1 MQPLKQSMQQKKRLN
16 KDNKEQNKMV
26 EISAA
31 MVKELRAATGS
42 GIMDCKRVLAE
53 AEGNYETAV
62 DLLRKKGLAKAA
74 KRAGRSTS
82 EGLIYSYIHTGS
94 KLGVLVEVNC
104 ESDFVAKTDDF
115 AAFVKNIAMHI
126 AAANPAGLASEDVDP
141 AIIEKEREIYTAQ
154 MLEEGKP
161 EKMIAKIVDGKIEK
175 FYKEVCL
182 MSQQYVKDPQKTI
195 TDVLKETI
203 AKIGEN
209 IQIKRF
215 VRFQIGE

>member
-1 MQPLKQSMQQKKRLN
+1 
-16 KDNKEQNKMV
+16 MV
-26 EISAA
+26 QISAA
-31 MVKELRAATGS
+31 MVKELREATGS

-53 AEGNYETAV
+53 SEGDMEQAI

-82 EGLIYSYIHTGS
+82 EGIIYSYIHTGA

-104 ESDFVAKTDDF
+104 ESDFVAKTENFQMF
-115 AAFVKNIAMHI
+115 AKNIAMHI
-126 AAANPAGLASEDVDP
+126 AAANPIGLNPEDVDP
-141 AIIEKEREIYTAQ
+141 AVVEKEKEIFRAQ

-161 EKMIAKIVDGKIEK
+161 ENMIDKIVEGKVEK

-182 MSQQYVKDPQKTI
+182 MSQQYVKDPQQTI

-203 AKIGEN
+203 SKIGEN

-215 VRFQIGE
+215 ARFHIGE

>member
-1 MQPLKQSMQQKKRLN
+1 MA
-16 KDNKEQNKMV
+16 

-31 MVKELRAATGS
+31 MVKELREATGS

-53 AEGNYETAV
+53 ADGNMEAAV

-82 EGLIYSYIHTGS
+82 EGVIYSYIHTGA
-94 KLGVLVEVNC
+94 KLGVLLEVNC
-104 ESDFVAKTDDF
+104 ESDFVAKTDGFIGF
-115 AAFVKNIAMHI
+115 AKNIAMHI
-126 AAANPAGLASEDVDP
+126 AAANPAGLAPEDVDP
-141 AIIEKEREIYTAQ
+141 AIIEKEREIYRAQ

-161 EKMIAKIVDGKIEK
+161 ENIIDKIVDGKIEK
-175 FYKEVCL
+175 FYKDVCL

-195 TDVLKETI
+195 SEILKETI
-203 AKIGEN
+203 SKTGEN

-215 VRFQIGE
+215 TRFQIGE

>member
-1 MQPLKQSMQQKKRLN
+1 
-16 KDNKEQNKMV
+16 MV

-31 MVKELRAATGS
+31 MVKELRGATGS

-53 AEGNYETAV
+53 AEGDYETAV

-74 KRAGRSTS
+74 KRSGRSTS
-82 EGLIYSYIHTGS
+82 EGLIYSYIHTGA

-115 AAFVKNIAMHI
+115 KAFVKNIAMHI

-154 MLEEGKP
+154 MQEEGKP
-161 EKMIAKIVDGKIEK
+161 ENIIAKIVDGKIEK
-175 FYKEVCL
+175 FYKDVCL

>member
-1 MQPLKQSMQQKKRLN
+1 MAQ
-16 KDNKEQNKMV
+16 
-26 EISAA
+26 ISAE
-31 MVKELRAATGS
+31 MVKELREATGS

-53 AEGNYETAV
+53 AEGDFDKAV

-82 EGLIYSYIHTGS
+82 EGMICSYIHTGA
-94 KLGVLVEVNC
+94 KLGVLVEINC
-104 ESDFVAKTDDF
+104 ESDFVAKTEDF
-115 AAFVKNIAMHI
+115 QTFAKNIAMHI
-126 AAANPAGLASEDVDP
+126 AAANPAGLNPEDVDP
-141 AIIEKEREIYTAQ
+141 KIIEKEREIYRAQ

-161 EKMIAKIVDGKIEK
+161 ANIIDKIVDGKVEK
-175 FYKEVCL
+175 FYKDVCL

-195 TDVLKETI
+195 TEVLKETI

-215 VRFQIGE
+215 ARFKIGE

>member
-1 MQPLKQSMQQKKRLN
+1 MAQ
-16 KDNKEQNKMV
+16 
-26 EISAA
+26 ITAA
-31 MVKELRAATGS
+31 MVKELREATGS
-42 GIMDCKRVLAE
+42 GIMDCKKVLAE
-53 AEGNYETAV
+53 ADGNMEKAV
-62 DLLRKKGLAKAA
+62 ELLRKKGLAKAA

-82 EGLIYSYIHTGS
+82 EGIIYSYIHTGA

-115 AAFVKNIAMHI
+115 KQFAKNIAMHI
-126 AAANPAGLASEDVDP
+126 AAANPVGLNPEDVDP
-141 AIIEKEREIYTAQ
+141 EIVEKEREIFRAQ

-161 EKMIAKIVDGKIEK
+161 ENIIDKIVDGKIEK

-195 TDVLKETI
+195 SEVLQETI
-203 AKIGEN
+203 GKIGEN

-215 VRFQIGE
+215 ARFQIGE

>member
-1 MQPLKQSMQQKKRLN
+1 
-16 KDNKEQNKMV
+16 MV

-31 MVKELRAATGS
+31 MVKELREATGS

-53 AEGNYETAV
+53 AEGDYQTAV

-74 KRAGRSTS
+74 KRSGRSTS
-82 EGLIYSYIHTGS
+82 EGLIHSYIHTGA
-94 KLGVLVEVNC
+94 KLGVMVEVNC

-115 AAFVKNIAMHI
+115 IDFVKNIAMHI
-126 AAANPAGLASEDVDP
+126 AAANPAGLAPEDVDP
-141 AIIEKEREIYTAQ
+141 AIIAKEREIFTAQ

-161 EKMIAKIVDGKIEK
+161 ENIIAKIVDGKIEK
-175 FYKEVCL
+175 FYKDVCL
-182 MSQQYVKDPQKTI
+182 LSQQYVKDPQKTI
-195 TDVLKETI
+195 TDVLKEAI

>member
-1 MQPLKQSMQQKKRLN
+1 
-16 KDNKEQNKMV
+16 MV
-26 EISAA
+26 QISAA
-31 MVKELRAATGS
+31 MVKELREATGS

-53 AEGNYETAV
+53 AEGDMQEAI

-82 EGLIYSYIHTGS
+82 EGIIYSYIHTGA

-104 ESDFVAKTDDF
+104 ESDFVAKTENF
-115 AAFVKNIAMHI
+115 QQFVKNIAMHI
-126 AAANPAGLASEDVDP
+126 AAANPMGLNPEDVDS
-141 AIIEKEREIYTAQ
+141 AVVEKEKEIFRAQ

-161 EKMIAKIVDGKIEK
+161 ENMIDKIVEGKVEK

-182 MSQQYVKDPQKTI
+182 MSQQYVKDPQQTI

-203 AKIGEN
+203 SKIGEN

-215 VRFQIGE
+215 ARFHIGE

>member
-1 MQPLKQSMQQKKRLN
+1 MAQ
-16 KDNKEQNKMV
+16 
-26 EISAA
+26 ISAE
-31 MVKELRAATGS
+31 MVKELREATGS

-53 AEGNYETAV
+53 AEGDFDKAV

-82 EGLIYSYIHTGS
+82 EGMICSYIHTGA
-94 KLGVLVEVNC
+94 KLGVLLEVNC

-115 AAFVKNIAMHI
+115 QNFVKNIAMHI
-126 AAANPAGLASEDVDP
+126 AAANPAGLNPEDVDP
-141 AIIEKEREIYTAQ
+141 KVIEKEREIYHAQ

-161 EKMIAKIVDGKIEK
+161 ANIIDKIVDGKVEK
-175 FYKEVCL
+175 FYKDVCL

-195 TDVLKETI
+195 TEVLKETI
-203 AKIGEN
+203 GKVGEN

-215 VRFQIGE
+215 ARFKIGE

>member
-1 MQPLKQSMQQKKRLN
+1 
-16 KDNKEQNKMV
+16 MV

-53 AEGNYETAV
+53 AEGDYETAV

-74 KRAGRSTS
+74 KRSGRSTS

-115 AAFVKNIAMHI
+115 QTFVKNIAMHI

>member
-1 MQPLKQSMQQKKRLN
+1 
-16 KDNKEQNKMV
+16 MV

-31 MVKELRAATGS
+31 MVKELREATGS

-53 AEGNYETAV
+53 AEGDYETAV

-82 EGLIYSYIHTGS
+82 EGLIYSYIHTGA

-115 AAFVKNIAMHI
+115 EAFAKNIAMHI
-126 AAANPAGLASEDVDP
+126 AASNPAGLAPEDVYP
-141 AIIEKEREIYTAQ
+141 AVIEKEREIYTAQ

-175 FYKEVCL
+175 FYKDVCL

>member
-1 MQPLKQSMQQKKRLN
+1 
-16 KDNKEQNKMV
+16 MV

-31 MVKELRAATGS
+31 MVKELREATGS

-53 AEGNYETAV
+53 AEGDYQTAV

-82 EGLIYSYIHTGS
+82 EGLIHSYIHTGS
-94 KLGVLVEVNC
+94 KLGVMVEVNC

-115 AAFVKNIAMHI
+115 IDFVKNIAMHI
-126 AAANPAGLASEDVDP
+126 AAANPAGLAPEDVDP
-141 AIIEKEREIYTAQ
+141 AIIAKEREIFTAQ

-161 EKMIAKIVDGKIEK
+161 ENMIAKIVDGKIEK
-175 FYKEVCL
+175 FYKDVCL

-195 TDVLKETI
+195 TDVLKEAI

-209 IQIKRF
+209 IQIRRF

>member
-1 MQPLKQSMQQKKRLN
+1 MA
-16 KDNKEQNKMV
+16 

-31 MVKELRAATGS
+31 MVKELREATGS

-53 AEGNYETAV
+53 ADGNMEKAF

-82 EGLIYSYIHTGS
+82 EGIVYSYIHTGA

-115 AAFVKNIAMHI
+115 IEFAKNIAMHI
-126 AAANPAGLASEDVDP
+126 AAANPAGLTPEDVDQSVV
-141 AIIEKEREIYTAQ
+141 EKEREIFKAQ

-161 EKMIAKIVDGKIEK
+161 ENIIDKIVDGKVEK

-182 MSQQYVKDPQKTI
+182 LSQPYVKDPQKTI
-195 TDVLKETI
+195 EEFLKETI
-203 AKIGEN
+203 GKIGEN
-209 IQIKRF
+209 IQIRRF
-215 VRFQIGE
+215 ARFQIGA